1 MSPESPKRHAAVSLR
16 AAAKILD
23 WGRSLLVLLMT
34 ENSIFYSIITHT
46 KRPFPAS
53 GICLEANIFSA
64 LRKLLVLAY
73 LGATV
78 NGIFSFKNSVLKT
91 LLLDTSL
98 TAKFIVQV
106 MLKNKC
112 HSRTSTDI

>member
-1 MSPESPKRHAAVSLR
+1 
-16 AAAKILD
+16 
-23 WGRSLLVLLMT
+23 MT
-34 ENSIFYSIITHT
+34 ENSISYRIIAHI
-46 KRPFPAS
+46 KRPFPTS
-53 GICLEANIFSA
+53 FICLEANIFFA

-73 LGATV
+73 LSATV
-78 NGIFSFKNSVLKT
+78 NAIFSFKNAVLKT

-112 HSRTSTDI
+112 HSRASTDI